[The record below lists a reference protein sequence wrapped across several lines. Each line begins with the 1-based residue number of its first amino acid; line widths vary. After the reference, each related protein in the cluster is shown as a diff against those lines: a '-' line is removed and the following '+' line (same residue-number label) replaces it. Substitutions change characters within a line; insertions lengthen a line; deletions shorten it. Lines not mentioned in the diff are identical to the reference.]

1 MKLAKSLL
9 AVAFLT
15 LLVHSP
21 AASRVP
27 SFPGDDAFVNMDYQ
41 TAERQYDSIL
51 CVIVPHPDLFWRL
64 ARLHVAMGDVAEEN
78 GRMEHYLSAE
88 EYARHSILLVL
99 VKNF

>member
-9 AVAFLT
+9 AVAFLI
-15 LLVHSP
+15 LLVHLP

-41 TAERQYDSIL
+41 TAERQYDSVL
-51 CVIVPHPDLFWRL
+51 SVIAPHPDLFWRL
-64 ARLHVAMGDVAEEN
+64 ARLHIAIGDVAEEN
-78 GRMEHYLSAE
+78 GRMKNYRSAE
-88 EYARHSILLVL
+88 EFARHSILLVL